1 MTLGRL
7 VAGVPEIAGRTNRS
21 YLQLAFLVAFIAHQI
36 LLWWRLWQLNTVEQ
50 WNFLAYFLIISAP
63 LANYLTA
70 IALVGTEEISKNSE
84 EGFSHRW
91 FFSSLA
97 VTWIISAFNTW
108 YFLEYEPYFLLGAI
122 LVVVAGAVWNKR
134 WIHVLV
140 LVLMLFT
147 FFVTAAA
154 EFTL

>member
-7 VAGVPEIAGRTNRS
+7 VAGLPEIAGRPNRS
-21 YLQLAFLVAFIAHQI
+21 YLQLAFLIAFIAHQI

-63 LANYLTA
+63 LANYLT
-70 IALVGTEEISKNSE
+70 
-84 EGFSHRW
+84 
-91 FFSSLA
+91 
-97 VTWIISAFNTW
+97 
-108 YFLEYEPYFLLGAI
+108 